1 MGTEGEAGTSVVTGR
16 DFLLTMLNI
25 QSVENLVVFKGL
37 CRYSTLKYLEVSS
50 LWIIKGF
57 FIMECWTVMPCLVV
71 SYFVA
76 LCTCLITLSLAVFFS
91 FVTIFFGCEY
101 QACIWSDY
109 VMVGL
114 LIGPRYI
121 LALVLHYILFLKPYY
136 LGFTAYETS
145 LHLSCLLRCLLIHL
159 ENESFKYRH
168 LASLSIYIF

>member
-1 MGTEGEAGTSVVTGR
+1 MLDRYTLFGCIIFCGFMHLPYYIVLGS
-16 DFLLTMLNI
+16 FLL
-25 QSVENLVVFKGL
+25 F
-37 CRYSTLKYLEVSS
+37 
-50 LWIIKGF
+50 
-57 FIMECWTVMPCLVV
+57 
-71 SYFVA
+71 
-76 LCTCLITLSLAVFFS
+76 

-121 LALVLHYILFLKPYY
+121 LALVLYYILFLKPYY

-145 LHLSCLLRCLLIHL
+145 LHLSRLLRCLLIHL

-168 LASLSIYIF
+168 LASLSIYIFWYSTLTLHLFF